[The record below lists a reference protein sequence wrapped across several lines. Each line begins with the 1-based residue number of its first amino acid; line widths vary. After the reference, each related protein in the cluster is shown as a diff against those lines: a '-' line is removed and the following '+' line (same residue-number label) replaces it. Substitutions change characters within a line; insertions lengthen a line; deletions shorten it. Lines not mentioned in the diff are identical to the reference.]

1 MAGYAW
7 QTLTGGGLIRL
18 LGGVVASDMD
28 AARTE
33 ATTEHAG
40 IRAEMEDAHAGL
52 RDDLD
57 EAHAGIRADLDEAID
72 ERLAGRATDGRTQTV
87 ALVVDASL
95 DVSPDR
101 PLDRQV
107 CIGPGRYLFTVRAIQ
122 NPDGTYRGRAR
133 LTSDPPGS
141 VVDLQTQPTTPL
153 VWGFV
158 NTTNAACYRLVA
170 TAPVRLYWLLDW

>member
-1 MAGYAW
+1 MRRAPKRPA
-7 QTLTGGGLIRL
+7 
-18 LGGVVASDMD
+18 
-28 AARTE
+28 
-33 ATTEHAG
+33 EHAG

-170 TAPVRLYWLLDW
+170 TAPVRL